1 MYFKQH
7 YYKMKLYHFTT
18 LESFT
23 KIWVTKTLKFSV
35 YQNLNDSFEVNKYI
49 DSLFAPGESS
59 DNFYQVLSKYK
70 QISFA
75 LDSEEDGYK
84 SPMMWGHYAHNENG
98 VCIELDSEK
107 LKIDG
112 NIFLGKVEYDYN
124 VPFIPFDNRMLLD
137 EPEIDSYIKD
147 YQKDIFFIKH
157 KHWEHENEYRL
168 ISKSEELLS
177 IDDAV
182 TKIYVYNKSSVNTK
196 VVKHLVRDEVEI
208 RFLIASQQSDGRRI
222 GSASLDV
229 FEKFNEKKPIHCSDS
244 EKLRDRYGNLFL
256 KCKD

>member
-1 MYFKQH
+1 
-7 YYKMKLYHFTT
+7 MKLYHFTT

-35 YQNLNDSFEVNKYI
+35 YKNLNDSFEVNKYI
-49 DSLFAPGESS
+49 DSSYALDKSS
-59 DNFYQVLSKYK
+59 KKFFTILSKYK

-75 LDSEEDGYK
+75 MDSDEEGYK
-84 SPMMWGHYAHNENG
+84 SPMMWGHYAPNENG

-107 LKIDG
+107 LKMRG
-112 NIFLGKVEYDYN
+112 MLFSGEVEYKYN
-124 VPFIPFDNRMLLD
+124 VPFIPFDEKLLLD
-137 EPEIDSYIKD
+137 KTKVHSFIEEK
-147 YQKDIFFIKH
+147 QKEIFFVKH
-157 KHWEHENEYRL
+157 KDWEHENEYRI
-168 ISKSEELLS
+168 ISRRKEYLS
-177 IDDAV
+177 IEGAIN
-182 TKIYVYNKSSVNTK
+182 KIYVYNKLSLNTK

-208 RFLIASQQSDGRRI
+208 RFLIASQQSGGRRI

-256 KCKD
+256 DCKD

>member
-1 MYFKQH
+1 
-7 YYKMKLYHFTT
+7 MKLYHFTT
-18 LESFT
+18 LESFA

-35 YQNLNDSFEVNKYI
+35 YKNLNDSFEVNKYI
-49 DSLFAPGESS
+49 DALYPHYESF
-59 DNFYQVLSKYK
+59 DNFYTILSKYK

-75 LDSEEDGYK
+75 MDSDEEGYK

-107 LKIDG
+107 LKLEEEI
-112 NIFLGKVEYDYN
+112 ILGKVEYDYK
-124 VPFIPFDNRMLLD
+124 VPFIPFDKRMLLE

-147 YQKDIFFIKH
+147 YQRDKFFIKH

-244 EKLRDRYGNLFL
+244 EKLRDRYENLL
-256 KCKD
+256 LECKD